1 MRIERIE
8 HPQDLSQLVEQD
20 IVQLSVQKA
29 GTLCIAL
36 PGGRSAQYIVKGLL
50 SVDKDIQKRIRLYL
64 VDERLEGEH
73 NLDTLVQA
81 GLTDAFALSQLSIPV
96 PGEELP
102 PSLFDKVY
110 LGVGEDGHIA
120 SLFPGSWPE
129 QEKVQVKVI
138 DRSPKPPNRR
148 ATFTFYGFSTLAAQS
163 RIVMLFFGEGK
174 RDALARLLG
183 GKEQADTLPCAFFR
197 DKRFSTLIITD
208 LKE

>member
-73 NLDTLVQA
+73 NLDTLVHA

-96 PGEELP
+96 PGE
-102 PSLFDKVY
+102 
-110 LGVGEDGHIA
+110 
-120 SLFPGSWPE
+120 
-129 QEKVQVKVI
+129 
-138 DRSPKPPNRR
+138 
-148 ATFTFYGFSTLAAQS
+148 
-163 RIVMLFFGEGK
+163 
-174 RDALARLLG
+174 
-183 GKEQADTLPCAFFR
+183 
-197 DKRFSTLIITD
+197 
-208 LKE
+208 